1 MISSFA
7 QEVEAFFKN
16 LQDDICTAIETA
28 DGVAFFQEDA
38 WEREGGGGGRTR
50 VLQSGGVID
59 KGGVNWSGVY
69 GELPDNIQKALGL
82 QSKFFY
88 ATGVSIVMHTANPN
102 VPIIHMNVRYFET
115 KKSKD
120 ATEIEDAWFG
130 GGIDLTPHYVFD
142 EDAKWF
148 HEQLKE
154 VCDAHDPNF
163 YADHKKWADDYFYI
177 KHRKE
182 TRGVGGIFFDRL
194 KANDKRTLQDLF
206 EYVKGVGGKFA
217 PIYTNFMNKNS
228 EMEFGMQEMEWQK
241 IRRGRYVEFNLVYD
255 KGTKFGLDTDGRIE
269 SILMSLPR
277 SAGWPYDFQPEP
289 DSPEANTLSKLKK
302 GIDWVNVELPN

>member
-1 MISSFA
+1 M
-7 QEVEAFFKN
+7 N
-16 LQDDICTAIETA
+16 LQDDICAAIEKT
-28 DGVAFFQEDA
+28 DGKAKFLQDN

-50 VLQSGGVID
+50 VLQDGAIID
-59 KGGVNWSGVY
+59 KGGVNWSGVH

-82 QSKFFY
+82 NSKYFF
-88 ATGVSIVMHTANPN
+88 ATGVSIVMHTTNPN

-115 KKSKD
+115 RKGKD
-120 ATEIEDAWFG
+120 APEIEDAWFG
-130 GGIDLTPHYVFD
+130 GGIDLTPHYIVD

-148 HEQLKE
+148 HEQLKF
-154 VCDAHDPNF
+154 VCDQNNPEYYKA
-163 YADHKKWADDYFYI
+163 HKKWADDYFYI

-194 KANDKRTLQDLF
+194 KANEQVSLEDLF
-206 EYVKGVGGKFA
+206 KYVREVGSQFA
-217 PIYTNFMNKNS
+217 PIYTHLMAKNS
-228 EMEFGMQEMEWQK
+228 VLEFGEKELEWQK

-277 SAGWPYDFQPEP
+277 VAGWPYDFQTEKGSREE
-289 DSPEANTLSKLKK
+289 DTLSKLKK
-302 GIDWVNVELPN
+302 GIDWA